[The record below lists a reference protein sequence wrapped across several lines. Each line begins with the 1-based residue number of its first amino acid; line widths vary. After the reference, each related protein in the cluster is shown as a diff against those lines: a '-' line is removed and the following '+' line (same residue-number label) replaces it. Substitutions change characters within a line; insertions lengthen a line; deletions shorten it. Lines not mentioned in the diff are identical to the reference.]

1 MRNHASRGLADAF
14 ILGST
19 QGWSEFRHGL
29 NSGEA
34 EHCLRCCAGT
44 SSSLSSFLD
53 GSGDIG
59 KGLDPQAELDAF
71 CSHRGSHGGGHRSG
85 QVAGVPV
92 WLQKATRRDS
102 FVCIFKIL
110 YIHTRVCMCICRNCL
125 VFALYLWQKHNYF
138 SFSKLCPFTG
148 KPEYRQLFLFV
159 FNCIL
164 HAEKLGLQ
172 KNSSYSVWGGGNR
185 VRSWLTPISQ
195 LPVVWSIRSLLAA
208 CPGLGDSS

>member
-1 MRNHASRGLADAF
+1 MLQSLTHTTACGTRQPSSCRSVSTRKAALWAPSLQELLGLIKKTNPFFHFFFNQHTLKGVAENVDLLLKLVESGLQCMRNHASRGLADAF

-19 QGWSEFRHGL
+19 QGWYEFRHGL
-29 NSGEA
+29 NFGEA

-59 KGLDPQAELDAF
+59 KGLDRQAELDAF

-102 FVCIFKIL
+102 YVCIFKIL
-110 YIHTRVCMCICRNCL
+110 YIHTCVY
-125 VFALYLWQKHNYF
+125 VETA
-138 SFSKLCPFTG
+138 
-148 KPEYRQLFLFV
+148 
-159 FNCIL
+159 
-164 HAEKLGLQ
+164 
-172 KNSSYSVWGGGNR
+172 
-185 VRSWLTPISQ
+185 
-195 LPVVWSIRSLLAA
+195 
-208 CPGLGDSS
+208 